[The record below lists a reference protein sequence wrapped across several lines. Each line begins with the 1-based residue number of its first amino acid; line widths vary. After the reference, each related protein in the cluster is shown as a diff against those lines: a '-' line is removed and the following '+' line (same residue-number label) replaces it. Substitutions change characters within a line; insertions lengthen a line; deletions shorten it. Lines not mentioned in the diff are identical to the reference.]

1 MVVIQIFQK
10 IPVFSLFSSFKIFI
24 FQIAHV
30 LFRSCQFYSW
40 WFIVCCRRNKPG
52 NCQEKRFLPFASI
65 PLLFALQQFS
75 EGFVW
80 LSLENANYAEFQ
92 YYSVNIFLIFAQV
105 VWPFFVPLSYL
116 IMEPDPK
123 RKKWLIGFT
132 LIGLMVS
139 AFLAASMYVNLP
151 KASVK
156 EYHIRYD
163 LKFLP
168 YQLNYQGIPYFL
180 ATVVSAFFSSI
191 KELKYFAIAILA
203 SIIVTEIFYSDYLV
217 SVWCFFAAL
226 MSGIIY
232 FIIRSQRKIK
242 STN

>member
-1 MVVIQIFQK
+1 MC
-10 IPVFSLFSSFKIFI
+10 FSAVASFTAGGLLSVAGVTSLATVK
-24 FQIAHV
+24 
-30 LFRSCQFYSW
+30 
-40 WFIVCCRRNKPG
+40 
-52 NCQEKRFLPFASI
+52 EKRFLPFASI

-151 KASVK
+151 KASV
-156 EYHIRYD
+156 
-163 LKFLP
+163 
-168 YQLNYQGIPYFL
+168 
-180 ATVVSAFFSSI
+180 
-191 KELKYFAIAILA
+191 
-203 SIIVTEIFYSDYLV
+203 
-217 SVWCFFAAL
+217 
-226 MSGIIY
+226 
-232 FIIRSQRKIK
+232 
-242 STN
+242 